1 MRPQNH
7 VYRAVGTAFYADRD
21 VFVWRIVV
29 GEVPTENDAIVF
41 PADKAKSKFL
51 VHPC

>member
-1 MRPQNH
+1 
-7 VYRAVGTAFYADRD
+7 
-21 VFVWRIVV
+21 V